1 MNYLT
6 RWDPYREML
15 GLRSMFDRFFDTSLA
30 SADADWQPLTWNLA
44 LDVSETD
51 DEYRVSASLPGIDP
65 DDLEI
70 TYDSN
75 VLTIKGETK
84 SEREEQTENYLLK
97 ERRAGAFYRA
107 VRLPES
113 VDPEQAESHYEDGI
127 LKITLPKMPEKQPR
141 RIKVDTGGRPQS
153 LSTGERETMQES
165 SGTAEERKR

>member
-75 VLTIKGETK
+75 VLTIKGEMRK
-84 SEREEQTENYLLK
+84 DDEVKEERYHLR
-97 ERRAGAFYRA
+97 ERRYGSFSRSIS
-107 VRLPES
+107 LP
-113 VDPEQAESHYEDGI
+113 
-127 LKITLPKMPEKQPR
+127 
-141 RIKVDTGGRPQS
+141 
-153 LSTGERETMQES
+153 
-165 SGTAEERKR
+165 SGPG